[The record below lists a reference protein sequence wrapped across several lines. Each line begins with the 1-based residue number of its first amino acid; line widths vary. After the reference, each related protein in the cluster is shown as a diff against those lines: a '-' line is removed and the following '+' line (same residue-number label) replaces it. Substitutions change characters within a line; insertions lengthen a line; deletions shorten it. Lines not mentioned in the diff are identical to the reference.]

1 MRKTLLILLLAFP
14 ILSFAQDNYLP
25 FLEDGKVW
33 STVRKYPAG
42 EAEYRMEVKGD
53 TVLLGK
59 KCKIVQ
65 LTYAGV
71 IQGDLYYHE
80 DNGKLYQYRNDKKF
94 WLIYDLEMT
103 ETGWHDEFEIHPIYV
118 YNIKRESIL
127 VNDQKRLCLVIDYD
141 MDNDQGDAPA
151 QEL

>member
-1 MRKTLLILLLAFP
+1 MRKTILILLLAFP
-14 ILSFAQDNYLP
+14 ILSFAQENYLP

-53 TVLLGK
+53 TVLSGK

-71 IQGDLYYHE
+71 IQGNLYYHE

-103 ETGWHDEFEIHPIYV
+103 ETGWHDHLDSHYILLCV
-118 YNIKRESIL
+118 QQANIKLQVEH
-127 VNDQKRLCLVIDYD
+127 
-141 MDNDQGDAPA
+141 
-151 QEL
+151 QEKNGKYIGMMLLFHIPQD

>member
-1 MRKTLLILLLAFP
+1 MRKTILILLLAFP
-14 ILSFAQDNYLP
+14 ILSFAQENYLP

-80 DNGKLYQYRNDKKF
+80 DNGKLYQ
-94 WLIYDLEMT
+94 
-103 ETGWHDEFEIHPIYV
+103 
-118 YNIKRESIL
+118 
-127 VNDQKRLCLVIDYD
+127 
-141 MDNDQGDAPA
+141 
-151 QEL
+151 

>member
-1 MRKTLLILLLAFP
+1 
-14 ILSFAQDNYLP
+14 
-25 FLEDGKVW
+25 
-33 STVRKYPAG
+33 
-42 EAEYRMEVKGD
+42 
-53 TVLLGK
+53 
-59 KCKIVQ
+59 
-65 LTYAGV
+65 
-71 IQGDLYYHE
+71 
-80 DNGKLYQYRNDKKF
+80 
-94 WLIYDLEMT
+94 MT